1 MSSVVKIA
9 FIGAGNMAKEHM
21 RAFADIPGVV
31 LTGIVSR
38 SREKV
43 DVLCGLYPSLKAYQ
57 NIDELYTETVA
68 DIVVVAVPEL
78 AMKNICQQ
86 VFRYKWLCLLE
97 KPVGYN
103 LSEAEEIAD
112 FASAN
117 NTKAFVALNRRHY
130 YSTQQVLNQLDDS
143 SPRIIQVLDQES
155 PKAMLL
161 AGKDPL
167 LVKNWMFANSIHL
180 IDYFTF
186 LGRGEIAKVETIAPW
201 EPENPFFVSAKISY
215 SSGDVGIYNAV
226 WDAPGPWA
234 VNITTRNASFEM
246 RPLETLSVQL
256 KGSRNKEVMESSN
269 WDKDFKPG
277 LRSQA
282 AQLLAAFQGCKHE
295 LPTIYDALESM
306 KLVNAIYAQ

>member
-31 LTGIVSR
+31 LAGIVSR

-43 DVLCGLYPSLKAYQ
+43 EALCGLYPSLKAYQ
-57 NIDELYTETVA
+57 TIDELYTETVA

-86 VFRYKWLCLLE
+86 VFRYKWLCLFE

-103 LSEAEEIAD
+103 LSEAEEIVD

-130 YSTQQVLNQLDDS
+130 YSTQQVFKQLDDS

-155 PKAMLL
+155 PKAMLQ

-186 LGRGEIAKVETIAPW
+186 LGRGAITKVDTIVPW

-215 SSGDVGIYNAV
+215 SSGDTGIYNAV
-226 WDAPGPWA
+226 WDAPGPWS
-234 VNITTRNASFEM
+234 VTITTRNASFEM

-256 KGSRNKEVMESSN
+256 KGSRNKEVMESSR

-282 AQLLAAFQGCKHE
+282 AQLLAAFQGGKHE

>member
-1 MSSVVKIA
+1 MSSLVKIA

-21 RAFADIPGVV
+21 RAFADIPSVV
-31 LTGIVSR
+31 LAGIVSR
-38 SREKV
+38 STEKV

-57 NIDELYTETVA
+57 TIDELYTETLA

-117 NTKAFVALNRRHY
+117 NTKTFVALNRRHY
-130 YSTQQVLNQLDDS
+130 YSTQQVLKQLDDS

-155 PKAMLL
+155 PKAMLQ

-186 LGRGEIAKVETIAPW
+186 LGRGAITKVDNIVPW

-215 SSGDVGIYNAV
+215 SSGDIGIYNAV
-226 WDAPGPWA
+226 WDAPGPWS
-234 VNITTRNASFEM
+234 VTITTRNASFEI

-282 AQLLAAFQGCKHE
+282 AQLLAAFQGDKYE